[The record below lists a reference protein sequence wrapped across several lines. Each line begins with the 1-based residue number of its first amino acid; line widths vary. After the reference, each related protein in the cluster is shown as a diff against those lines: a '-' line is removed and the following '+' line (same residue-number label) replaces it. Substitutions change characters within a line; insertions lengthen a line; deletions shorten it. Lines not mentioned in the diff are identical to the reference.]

1 MSLTAA
7 KYITKYTHKGPDHAT
22 MEIQQWNEVSEFK
35 DSQYIATS
43 EATWY
48 LLELSI
54 HHQEPAVLGLQIHLP
69 RLHMVYFKPKEKIE
83 CITARTWQQKT
94 MLTALFD
101 LNEKDPAAHIY
112 TYQQIPEYYIWD

>member
-54 HHQEPAVLGLQIHLP
+54 HHQEPAVLGFKFISPGYTWSILNQKKRLNASLP
-69 RLHMVYFKPKEKIE
+69 GLGNRRL
-83 CITARTWQQKT
+83 C
-94 MLTALFD
+94 
-101 LNEKDPAAHIY
+101 
-112 TYQQIPEYYIWD
+112 